1 VVAPECNPGAT
12 ASAYSLHPMQPLE
25 EIALVAAPLE
35 CDREVRRWY
44 ADGGTACL
52 ALSADGKLLEPL
64 PTFGPSC
71 YLLIAIAVEL
81 REANE
86 YAYAHGYYHARNLN

>member
-1 VVAPECNPGAT
+1 
-12 ASAYSLHPMQPLE
+12 MQRLKQ
-25 EIALVAAPLE
+25 IVLVTAPLE
-35 CDREVRRWY
+35 RDREVRRWY
-44 ADGGTACL
+44 ADGGETCI
-52 ALSADGKLLEPL
+52 ALSAAGKLLEPL

-71 YLLIAIAVEL
+71 YGVIALAADL